1 MNDQFFDPRTP
12 GGEPPAPSLA
22 ETGFPQTPLERP
34 ASEKRGEAVPASLTG
49 AAPMEGPPPV
59 RTGADAG
66 EVPMPEPQEVVE
78 YYPSLPVPQ
87 EVVGIYVQPRRMP
100 GRTALP
106 DLTDKMAAAEISQ
119 SGPVANGKKV
129 HSRKGLWIFLVCLA
143 SVTALAA
150 GAFFQGGGFSRP
162 VPPDQDGEY
171 QRNENWDKEKVSIDT
186 YPSGKGVVMDL
197 STTHGD
203 ALTIQEIYRRVN
215 PAVVTVM
222 AQLDYGAS
230 VGTGVIFQEDGY
242 VLTNYHVVA
251 GGTDCSVTL
260 ASGETYEA
268 KYVGGDSGNDVAVLK
283 LNASGLPT
291 AKIGDSDTLA
301 VGDTVY
307 AIGNPLGVEL
317 RGTLTDGI
325 VSAINRDVDV
335 QGRNMNLIQTNAAL
349 NEGNSGGPLINVY
362 GQVVGINT
370 IKMMSF
376 SSNVEGLGFALPMR
390 SVQKMVNDI
399 LDCGEVRPEPRLG
412 VTISGIP
419 KTLPDGTQGV
429 EVMDVNSGSAA
440 DKAGVKAG
448 DVIVAAGGQSVSERY
463 MLLSV
468 RRQFHIGDDL
478 PMTVWRDGKY
488 VKVVL
493 HLEEAFEEE
502 PTE

>member
-1 MNDQFFDPRTP
+1 MNNQFFDPRTP
-12 GGEPPAPSLA
+12 GGETPSPSPAES
-22 ETGFPQTPLERP
+22 GFSQTPLEYP
-34 ASEKRGEAVPASLTG
+34 ASKKHGDDARAALTG
-49 AAPMEGPPPV
+49 VFSEGSAPV
-59 RTGADAG
+59 RAEADTTEA
-66 EVPMPEPQEVVE
+66 PPSEPQEVVE
-78 YYPSLPVPQ
+78 YYPPAPVPR

-100 GRTALP
+100 GRAALP
-106 DLTDKMAAAEISQ
+106 DLKDKIASTAPQSVPTAANEKKAHSQ
-119 SGPVANGKKV
+119 
-129 HSRKGLWIFLVCLA
+129 KGLWIFLICLA
-143 SVTALAA
+143 TVTALAV
-150 GAFFQGGGFSRP
+150 GAFFQGGGFFRSA
-162 VPPDQDGEY
+162 PPDEDGEY
-171 QRNENWDKEKVSIDT
+171 HQSEDWDTQKVSIAS
-186 YPSGKGVVMDL
+186 YPSGKGAVMGL
-197 STTHGD
+197 SVTHGD
-203 ALTIQEIYRRVN
+203 ALTIQEIYRLVN

-242 VLTNYHVVA
+242 ILTNYHVVA

-260 ASGETYEA
+260 ASGRTYEA

-283 LNASGLPT
+283 VNASGLAT
-291 AKIGDSDTLA
+291 AEIGDSDALA

-335 QGRNMNLIQTNAAL
+335 QGRTMTLIQTNAAL

-399 LDCGEVRPEPRLG
+399 LDCGEVLPEPRLG
-412 VTISGIP
+412 VTVYDMP
-419 KTLPDGTQGV
+419 KILPDGTQGV
-429 EVMDVNSGSAA
+429 EVQDVNPDSAA

-448 DVIVAAGGQSVSERY
+448 DVIVSAAGQSVTERH

-468 RRQFHIGDDL
+468 RRQFNIGDDL

-488 VKVVL
+488 LEVVL

-502 PTE
+502 SAG

>member
-1 MNDQFFDPRTP
+1 MNNQFFDPRTP
-12 GGEPPAPSLA
+12 VGKPSQPSPAESGLPTPVDPPAFEEHGEAAPSALP
-22 ETGFPQTPLERP
+22 ETGASSERP
-34 ASEKRGEAVPASLTG
+34 APGEAEADAAEAPAS
-49 AAPMEGPPPV
+49 
-59 RTGADAG
+59 
-66 EVPMPEPQEVVE
+66 EPQEVVE
-78 YYPSLPVPQ
+78 YYPPAPVPR
-87 EVVGIYVQPRRMP
+87 EVVEIYVQPRRMP
-100 GRTALP
+100 GRAALS
-106 DLTDKMAAAEISQ
+106 DLPGKPAAAPPQ
-119 SGPVANGKKV
+119 NGLTAANGKKAR
-129 HSRKGLWIFLVCLA
+129 SRKCLWIFLACLA
-143 SVTALAA
+143 AVTALAV
-150 GAFFQGGGFSRP
+150 GALFLNGGFTRAA
-162 VPPDQDGEY
+162 PPDTDS
-171 QRNENWDKEKVSIDT
+171 ENQQSEDWDTEKVSIAP
-186 YPSGKGVVMDL
+186 YPSGKGAVMDL
-197 STTHGD
+197 SSTHGD
-203 ALTIQEIYRRVN
+203 ALTVQDIYRLVN

-230 VGTGVIFQEDGY
+230 VGTGVIFREDGY

-260 ASGETYEA
+260 ASGKTYEA
-268 KYVGGDSGNDVAVLK
+268 KYVGGDSGDDVAVLK

-291 AKIGDSDTLA
+291 VEIGDSDTLA

-325 VSAINRDVDV
+325 VSAINRDVEV
-335 QGRNMNLIQTNAAL
+335 QGRTMTLIQTNAAL

-399 LDCGEVRPEPRLG
+399 LDCGEVRPEPALG
-412 VTISGIP
+412 VTVYDMP

-429 EVMDVNSGSAA
+429 EVQDVSSGSAA

-448 DVIVAAGGQSVSERY
+448 DVIVSAGGQVVTERH
-463 MLLSV
+463 MLLSI

-478 PMTVWRDGKY
+478 PMTVWRNGKY
-488 VKVVL
+488 LEVVL
-493 HLEEAFEEE
+493 HLEKAFEEN
-502 PTE
+502 PTG

>member
-1 MNDQFFDPRTP
+1 MNDQSFDPRTP
-12 GGEPPAPSLA
+12 GGETPEISPTKT
-22 ETGFPQTPLERP
+22 EFPQTPLEQP
-34 ASEKRGEAVPASLTG
+34 AAEKRGEAPHSAL
-49 AAPMEGPPPV
+49 A
-59 RTGADAG
+59 RADAE
-66 EVPMPEPQEVVE
+66 EVHAPEPQEVVE
-78 YYPSLPVPQ
+78 YYPPLPVPQ

-106 DLTDKMAAAEISQ
+106 ELTDKIAAAAISQ
-119 SGPVANGKKV
+119 NVPAATNGKKV
-129 HSRKGLWIFLVCLA
+129 HRRTGLWIFLVCLA

-162 VPPDQDGEY
+162 VPPDEDGEY
-171 QRNENWDKEKVSIDT
+171 QQNENWDKEEVSIDP
-186 YPSGKGVVMDL
+186 YPTGKGVVMDL
-197 STTHGD
+197 STTHGN

-230 VGTGVIFQEDGY
+230 VGTGVIFDEDGY

-260 ASGETYEA
+260 ASGGTYEA
-268 KYVGGDSGNDVAVLK
+268 KYVGGDSENDVAVLK
-283 LNASGLPT
+283 LDVSGLPT
-291 AKIGDSDTLA
+291 AKIGDSDALA

-335 QGRNMNLIQTNAAL
+335 QGRTMTLIQTNAAL

-412 VTISGIP
+412 VTVYAMP
-419 KTLPDGTQGV
+419 KVLPDGTQGV
-429 EVMDVNSGSAA
+429 EVQDVSRGSAA
-440 DKAGVKAG
+440 DKAGMKAG
-448 DVIVAAGGQSVSERY
+448 DVIVSAAGQTVTERH
-463 MLLSV
+463 MLLNV
-468 RRQFHIGDDL
+468 RRQFRIGDDL

-488 VKVVL
+488 LDVVL
-493 HLEEAFEEE
+493 HLEEAFEDE
-502 PTE
+502 PAG